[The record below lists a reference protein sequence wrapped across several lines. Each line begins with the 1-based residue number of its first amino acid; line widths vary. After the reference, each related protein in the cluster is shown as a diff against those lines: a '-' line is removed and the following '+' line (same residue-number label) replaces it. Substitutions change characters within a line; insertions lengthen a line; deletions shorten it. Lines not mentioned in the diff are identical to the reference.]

1 MHNVDVYTRCG
12 QHIGADFDRVVFS
25 RFNLK
30 IRAFFG
36 ESVISKKQEQLLKNL
51 AVIFV
56 ILSAHK
62 FHITTCNDSLTIA
75 NKLEVCVNISS
86 DHFAR
91 F

>member
-1 MHNVDVYTRCG
+1 M
-12 QHIGADFDRVVFS
+12 
-25 RFNLK
+25 
-30 IRAFFG
+30 
-36 ESVISKKQEQLLKNL
+36 SKKQEKLLKKL
-51 AVIFV
+51 AVMFM

-75 NKLEVCVNISS
+75 NKLEICVNISR